1 MTRLLKKYKLL
12 YNLFNG
18 QTYLIIKSEESMKIK
33 SSLNKKI
40 GVLLSITSFM
50 LDAVFIQY

>member
-1 MTRLLKKYKLL
+1 MTHLLKKYKLL

-33 SSLNKKI
+33 LGFNKKI
-40 GVLLSITSFM
+40 GVLLSIISFM
-50 LDAVFIQY
+50 LDAVLIQY

>member
-33 SSLNKKI
+33 SGLNKKI
-40 GVLLSITSFM
+40 GVLSSITSFI
-50 LDAVFIQY
+50 LDTVLIQY

>member
-33 SSLNKKI
+33 LGFNKKI
-40 GVLLSITSFM
+40 GVLLSIISFM
-50 LDAVFIQY
+50 LDAVLIQY

>member
-1 MTRLLKKYKLL
+1 MTHLLKKYKLL

-33 SSLNKKI
+33 SGLNEKI

-50 LDAVFIQY
+50 LDTVLIQY